1 MQAYEVKTTDGLSL
15 NVRRWNDEAEQ
26 HPKAIVIIHGI
37 GEHQGRYAHV
47 SKYFIKSG
55 YEVYSYD
62 QRGHGLS
69 DGKRGHSPG
78 VESNLD
84 DLDAVLETVQCDHLF
99 LYGHSFGGNVLVNY
113 LLRRSNIR
121 LKAAVLSGAWMWL
134 KKKPSSIEFALAKV
148 MNSIFP
154 SFTQSN
160 QLDVTALSSIEQV
173 GTDYLNDPLVHPK
186 ISVGLFM
193 DFYPAGI
200 NAIENAGQLKTP
212 TLLIHGEDD
221 SIVDPEG
228 SIEFAKNAEDMTEL
242 RIYSNTRH
250 ELHNDTRAEEV
261 LGGVVEWLKEK

>member
-15 NVRRWNDEAEQ
+15 NVRRWNDEGEQ
-26 HPKAIVIIHGI
+26 HHRAIAIIHGI

-47 SKYFIKSG
+47 AKYFIKSG

-62 QRGHGLS
+62 QRGHGVS
-69 DGKRGHSPG
+69 GGKRGHSPG
-78 VESNLD
+78 VEASLN
-84 DLDAVLETVQCDHLF
+84 DLDAVLKSVKSEQLY

-113 LLRRSNIR
+113 LLRRANVR

-134 KKKPSSIEFALAKV
+134 KKKPSRIEFALAKV
-148 MNSIFP
+148 MDSIFP

-160 QLDVTALSSIEQV
+160 QLDVTALSSIEKV
-173 GTDYLNDPLVHPK
+173 GVDYLRDPLVHPK

-200 NAIENAGQLKTP
+200 TAIENARQLKTP

-221 SIVDPEG
+221 RIVDPEG
-228 SIEFAKNAEDMTEL
+228 SREFAKNAEELTEL

-261 LGGVVEWLKEK
+261 LEGVVEWLKEK